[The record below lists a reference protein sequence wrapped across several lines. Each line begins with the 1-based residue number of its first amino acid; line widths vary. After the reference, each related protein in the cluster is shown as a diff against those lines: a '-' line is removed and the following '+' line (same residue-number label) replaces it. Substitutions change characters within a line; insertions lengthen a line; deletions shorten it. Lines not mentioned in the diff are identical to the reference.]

1 MMHGVKIDNSNSIQQ
16 KGIIISLQRSTQ
28 NNPNQVKQINFTT
41 NTNIPRS

>member
-1 MMHGVKIDNSNSIQQ
+1 MMHGVKIDNNNSIQQ

-28 NNPNQVKQINFTT
+28 NNPNQVKQTNFTT